1 MRTLDTILLGTALL
15 TACGDPDL
23 GVSTAAASPPRD
35 ATSPDWTLHLG
46 GDENDTV
53 RELSVAPDGAVVI
66 AGQFEGEL
74 VLGDA
79 TLTSAG
85 ETDAF
90 IAVLEPDG
98 DVRWAERVGGPGY
111 DSAGGLAVNAG
122 GEVTLVGDF
131 TRTIEL
137 GPRTYAARGDSDAF
151 AARYAGDGTPRWSAA
166 FGGPGWQMVA
176 AAAGTP
182 AGGVAVVLTSGDA
195 ERAGDTVHATTADAV
210 VALLD
215 GAGKLVWTRRLAGA
229 PWAQP
234 HDVAVTEGGEVVV
247 GGSFMERL
255 RPPLHAALRAE
266 GPADGFLA
274 RYSDRGELRWIRQIG
289 GAGDDAV
296 TALAARDSEIRF
308 AGRAIDPERALSAAT
323 SGSSTLLVGR
333 IDGTGDDLALSERR
347 TGPAT
352 ARSIVL
358 LPGGAILIAGTG
370 PPARNTIG
378 FSDVVIALL
387 DGDRDAREVLRVAG
401 PYVSAA
407 AAACSADGTTLFA
420 AGSFVRRA
428 TTPTEK
434 LEGRGGLD
442 GFVLAVPVR

>member
-1 MRTLDTILLGTALL
+1 MRALDTILLGTALL

-23 GVSTAAASPPRD
+23 GVSTAAASPPPA
-35 ATSPDWTLHLG
+35 ATSPGWTLHLG
-46 GDENDTV
+46 GDANDTV
-53 RELSVAPDGAVVI
+53 RELDLAPDGAVVI
-66 AGQFEGEL
+66 AGQFEGDL
-74 VLGDA
+74 LLGDE

-98 DVRWAERVGGPGY
+98 EVRWAGRVGGPGY
-111 DSAGGLAVNAG
+111 DAAGGIAVSAE

-131 TRTIEL
+131 TRTMKL
-137 GPRTYAARGDSDAF
+137 GLRTYTARGESDVF
-151 AARYAGDGTPRWSAA
+151 AARFARDGTLRWSSA
-166 FGGPGWQMVA
+166 FGGPGWQVVA

-182 AGGVAVVLTSGDA
+182 AGGVAVALTAGET
-195 ERAGDTVHATTADAV
+195 ERAGETVHATSADAL

-215 GAGKLVWTRRLAGA
+215 DAGKLVWTRRLAGA

-234 HDVAVTEGGEVVV
+234 HDVAVTESGEVVV
-247 GGSFMERL
+247 GGAFMERL
-255 RPPLHAALRAE
+255 RPPLHASLLAE

-308 AGRAIDPERALSAAT
+308 AGRAIDPERALAAAT
-323 SGSSTLLVGR
+323 AGSSTLLLGR
-333 IDGTGDDLALSERR
+333 IDGTGDDLALAERR

-352 ARSIVL
+352 ARSIDVL
-358 LPGGAILIAGTG
+358 PDGAILIAGTA
-370 PPARNTIG
+370 PPARNGVG

-387 DGDRDAREVLRVAG
+387 DGDGGAREVLRVAG

-407 AAACSADGTTLFA
+407 PAAFSADGTTLFA
-420 AGSFVRRA
+420 AGSFIRRA

-434 LEGRGGLD
+434 LEGHGGLD
-442 GFVLAVPVR
+442 GFVLALPVH